1 MPLNEPS
8 TLMDPLPPIQSVPPI
23 QSAPQIK
30 SVRLITASRFKAQC
44 LALMDQV
51 AAQGEPL
58 VIVKRGKPLVQL
70 RPMPNQ
76 RPESPFGVAS
86 GGRIVRELVQPAEGR

>member
-8 TLMDPLPPIQSVPPI
+8 PLMGPSPLMEPLPEIKSVPPI
-23 QSAPQIK
+23 QSW
-30 SVRLITASRFKAQC
+30 RLITASRFKAQC

-51 AAQGEPL
+51 ASLREPL

-70 RPMPNQ
+70 MPMPSQ

-86 GGRIVRELVQPAEGR
+86 GGRMLRELVQPAEEL

>member
-8 TLMDPLPPIQSVPPI
+8 PLMDPLPPI

-51 AAQGEPL
+51 VAQGEPL